1 MSLLPI
7 LHFPDPRLH
16 LKAEVVTKF
25 DDNLRKLVADMA
37 ETMYENIGIGLAAVQ
52 VNVQKKVIVMDL
64 SGSDE
69 PKKLLA
75 FINPQILTKSG
86 EVVGEEG
93 CLSVPGIYESVKR
106 AEFISLKYQDIQGNE
121 HTLECD
127 GLMSICL
134 QHEIDH
140 LEGKVFVE
148 YLSGLKQNFI
158 KKKMKKIFKPE

>member
-1 MSLLPI
+1 
-7 LHFPDPRLH
+7 
-16 LKAEVVTKF
+16 
-25 DDNLRKLVADMA
+25 
-37 ETMYENIGIGLAAVQ
+37 
-52 VNVQKKVIVMDL
+52 MDL
-64 SGSDE
+64 SGNDE
-69 PKKLLA
+69 PNKLLV
-75 FINPQILTKSG
+75 FINPKILTKSG

-106 AEFISLKYQDIQGNE
+106 AEFISLKYQDIEGKD
-121 HTLECD
+121 HTLDCD

>member
-1 MSLLPI
+1 MALLPI

-16 LKAEVVTKF
+16 LKAGIVTKF
-25 DDNLRKLVADMA
+25 DDNLRKLVTDMA
-37 ETMYENIGIGLAAVQ
+37 ETMYENIGIGLAAIQ
-52 VNVQKKVIVMDL
+52 VNVQKQVIVMDL
-64 SGSDE
+64 SGNDE
-69 PKKLLA
+69 PNKLLV
-75 FINPQILTKSG
+75 FINPKILTKSG

-106 AEFISLKYQDIQGNE
+106 AEFISLKYQDIEGKD
-121 HTLECD
+121 HTLDCD

>member
-1 MSLLPI
+1 MALLPI

-16 LKAEVVTKF
+16 LKAGIVTKF
-25 DDNLRKLVADMA
+25 DDNLRKLVTDMA
-37 ETMYENIGIGLAAVQ
+37 ETMYENIGIGLAAIQ
-52 VNVQKKVIVMDL
+52 VNVQKQVIVMDL
-64 SGSDE
+64 SGNDE
-69 PKKLLA
+69 PNKLLV
-75 FINPQILTKSG
+75 FINPKILTKSG

-106 AEFISLKYQDIQGNE
+106 AEFISLKYQDIEGKD
-121 HTLECD
+121 HTLDCD

-140 LEGKVFVE
+140 LEGKVIVE